1 MKALESRKAILN
13 TLLLVGILFFIRTKI
28 ALFFIGLYL
37 LSRFKSFKAS
47 SYLFVGTLLISAF
60 YTVLKWGID
69 LPLSLFLCV
78 FVILLTNIV
87 INARFSLIVT
97 SIMSFCFV
105 YISILQFQ
113 NTISVDRAWKN
124 GRGVEIEFAM
134 LYAFAFFLIALIIW
148 FYTKYYE
155 KREKKIMEMYQ
166 LVKLGRLSSGFLHDL
181 LNPLTALLCN
191 LEQKKEMQEDLNTAF
206 LITQKMR
213 NFLISTKK
221 QFSCGEKKEMF
232 LINYEVEQVLEVL
245 SYYIRKNKIEVEF
258 KALKKIKLYGD
269 PVKFSH
275 AVLNI
280 VSNAIDAYSFC
291 EDSFK
296 KIEIYLVKKN
306 GKIMLCVRDF
316 AKGVPVEV
324 QNKIF
329 KPFFTTKEHG
339 IGIGLA
345 LVKNIIENDFNGNVY
360 FKNNKGH
367 GATFVVKIKG

>member
-87 INARFSLIVT
+87 INARLSLIVT

-191 LEQKKEMQEDLNTAF
+191 LEQKKE
-206 LITQKMR
+206 
-213 NFLISTKK
+213 
-221 QFSCGEKKEMF
+221 
-232 LINYEVEQVLEVL
+232 V
-245 SYYIRKNKIEVEF
+245 
-258 KALKKIKLYGD
+258 
-269 PVKFSH
+269 
-275 AVLNI
+275 
-280 VSNAIDAYSFC
+280 
-291 EDSFK
+291 
-296 KIEIYLVKKN
+296 
-306 GKIMLCVRDF
+306 
-316 AKGVPVEV
+316 
-324 QNKIF
+324 
-329 KPFFTTKEHG
+329 
-339 IGIGLA
+339 
-345 LVKNIIENDFNGNVY
+345 
-360 FKNNKGH
+360 
-367 GATFVVKIKG
+367 